1 MGGGHQKALSLSLK
15 AGWGM
20 VHTLTHSRGEAELRP
35 GNDSADGLGA
45 AAGRGLGDDFL
56 RHVARCA
63 SALHVVDASSEDPVG
78 DLETVRGEIERF
90 GLNELPFRVLLSK
103 CDLVTSERL
112 SELEG
117 ALSNYPVSAAS
128 STSGDG
134 LGEAALQIRRL
145 AHERRPL

>member
-1 MGGGHQKALSLSLK
+1 ML
-15 AGWGM
+15 
-20 VHTLTHSRGEAELRP
+20 E
-35 GNDSADGLGA
+35 
-45 AAGRGLGDDFL
+45 
-56 RHVARCA
+56 VA
-63 SALHVVDASSEDPVG
+63 VG

-128 STSGDG
+128 STSGSR
-134 LGEAALQIRRL
+134 LLTSVSQLRRAASTWFPN
-145 AHERRPL
+145 E

>member
-1 MGGGHQKALSLSLK
+1 MG
-15 AGWGM
+15 
-20 VHTLTHSRGEAELRP
+20 
-35 GNDSADGLGA
+35 
-45 AAGRGLGDDFL
+45 GDDFL

-63 SALHVVDASSEDPVG
+63 SALHVVDASSEDPI

-117 ALSNYPVSAAS
+117 ALSNYPVSTAS